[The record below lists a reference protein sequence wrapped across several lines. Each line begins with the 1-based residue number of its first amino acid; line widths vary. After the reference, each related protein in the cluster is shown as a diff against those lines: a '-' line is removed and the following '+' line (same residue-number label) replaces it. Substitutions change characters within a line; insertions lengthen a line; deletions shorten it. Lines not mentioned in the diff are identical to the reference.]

1 MTKEL
6 NEVLQRMRIAL
17 LHKKG
22 ITLDNKDLRL
32 VMKYIHELEIEIS
45 GGDEDYN

>member
-1 MTKEL
+1 MAKEL

-17 LHKKG
+17 LHKNG
-22 ITLDNKDLRL
+22 ITLDNKALRL

-45 GGDEDYN
+45 GGNEED

>member
-6 NEVLQRMRIAL
+6 SEVLQRMRVAL

-22 ITLDNKDLRL
+22 ITFDNKDLRL
-32 VMKYIHELEIEIS
+32 VMKYITELEIEIS
-45 GGDEDYN
+45 GADEED

>member
-17 LHKKG
+17 LHKNG
-22 ITLDNKDLRL
+22 ITLDSKALRL
-32 VMKYIHELEIEIS
+32 VMKYIHELEMEIS
-45 GGDEDYN
+45 GGYEEN